1 VKQFQLAFSVL
12 ALWAAA
18 SGATSA
24 LACEH
29 KTTGTS
35 ASAASVSCPG
45 GADANAAAAGADH
58 CAGMSAAACKSAGM
72 KCSSKGAKGA
82 SAISASAV
90 TPCHGDGF
98 VKVADAS
105 IHADC
110 DGCADMAR
118 CAQEMAA
125 AGARVQVVPLKNGVM
140 YMYTAETSSGV
151 RVVQAAVSRRN
162 ERLAAWTRAGDGVH
176 LCNECKAMRGAAA
189 SGKLVREIV
198 NIEGGSLTLLT
209 SSDPQIVHRLHEMAS
224 ASLVATR
231 TRS

>member
-1 VKQFQLAFSVL
+1 MKQFQLAFSVL

-29 KTTGTS
+29 KTTGAS

-72 KCSSKGAKGA
+72 KCSSKGAKAA
-82 SAISASAV
+82 SAISAAA

-98 VKVADAS
+98 VKVADAA

-189 SGKLVREIV
+189 SGKLVREVV